1 MKKYTLNPKETV
13 LLETKPNTLD
23 QARAK
28 NRFLVWGTALLALL
42 CWFFYYVMQSIPSFY
57 PLLVLIGLIA
67 MAGCAYY
74 IFALAKG
81 ASGKSDEKYVI
92 TNVRIVINDN
102 EGNIKKEITR
112 NNIEKVVLEK
122 VTGSTYDVVINPKEE
137 TNPVKL
143 AKHKGNKTLYTSD
156 TMILKAVEGEKVQ
169 KLLEK
174 K

>member
-13 LLETKPNTLD
+13 LLETKPNTFD

-28 NRFLVWGTALLALL
+28 NRFLIFGTAILALL

-67 MAGCAYY
+67 MAGAAYY

-81 ASGKSDEKYVI
+81 ASGKADEKYVI
-92 TNVRIVINDN
+92 TSVRVVVADND
-102 EGNIKKEITR
+102 GNIKKEITR
-112 NNIEKVVLEK
+112 NNIEKVVVEK
-122 VTGSTYDVVINPKEE
+122 VLGGTADVVINPKEE

-143 AKHKGNKTLYTSD
+143 RKHKSNKTLYTSD
-156 TMILKAVEGEKVQ
+156 TMILKAVEGSKVQ

-174 K
+174 